1 MKFGEFW
8 KEVIYV
14 FEDDPKSKP
23 RKRQWKHVNDDQK
36 QRIKRRKQGEK
47 CHRMTQEV
55 AKALRIPFI
64 P

>member
-1 MKFGEFW
+1 
-8 KEVIYV
+8 V